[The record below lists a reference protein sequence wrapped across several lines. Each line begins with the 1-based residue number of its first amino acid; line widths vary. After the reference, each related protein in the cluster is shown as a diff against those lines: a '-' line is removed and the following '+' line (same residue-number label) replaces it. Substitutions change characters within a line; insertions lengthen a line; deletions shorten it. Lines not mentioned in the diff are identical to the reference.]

1 MSATTTMIVR
11 GVLFDFSG
19 TLVEYDSSRREQG
32 YLATRALVRRLGV
45 EIAYPP
51 FLDRSEDTFTSLD
64 RRNAIDHREYSMA
77 EGVSHLP
84 ESVLDRPATASRST
98 RSSPA
103 AWMSGTPASTTC
115 RASRRSSPGWP
126 ATSGSVC

>member
-1 MSATTTMIVR
+1 MIVR

-32 YLATRALVRRLGV
+32 YLATHALVRRLGV